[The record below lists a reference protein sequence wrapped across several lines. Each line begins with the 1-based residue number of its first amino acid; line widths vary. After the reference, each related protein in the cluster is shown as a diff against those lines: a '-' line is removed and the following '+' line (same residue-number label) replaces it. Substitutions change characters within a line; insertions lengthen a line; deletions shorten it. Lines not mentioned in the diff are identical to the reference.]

1 MQHAAR
7 TISGLAL
14 ALTLAV
20 LPAAAAGDGPVHGK
34 GTWAAGGDLGFSE
47 PIGAEEVDTSLV
59 IGGYGEYFQTSQ
71 LSYRGMLSFLS
82 FDGPGKFGVDVV
94 PITGNVVFQWEGKS
108 VFPFVTGGIGL
119 YFYRP
124 DIGDSDLEFG
134 VNFGGGANF
143 FFTKTVALK
152 LEGLFHGT
160 TGKEPDS
167 FFAGTAGVR
176 FLF

>member
-7 TISGLAL
+7 TILILAISL
-14 ALTLAV
+14 AI
-20 LPAAAAGDGPVHGK
+20 LPASAAGDGPVHGK
-34 GTWAAGGDLGFSE
+34 GTWAAGGDLGFAE
-47 PIGAEEVDTSLV
+47 PIGAEELDTSLV
-59 IGGYGEYFQTSQ
+59 IEGYGEYFQTPQ

-82 FDGPGKFGVDVV
+82 FDGPGKSGVGIV
-94 PITGNVVFQWEGKS
+94 PITGNVVYQWEGKS
-108 VFPFVTGGIGL
+108 VFPFVTGGLGL

-124 DIGDSDLEFG
+124 DRGDSDMEFG